1 MLQFFELLQGGCYQ
15 HRAFYKPHTLEPA
28 IPSAPAVFSSPWI
41 QHFNAKVVMGSNGT
55 CPVETNS
62 AEISFHKLCPL
73 TVPEGN
79 NESDGNKQE
88 QTGLR
93 DVEEDKVVPVDD
105 ETGGIEDLKH
115 CMLDGSTDIP
125 GADQGLRV
133 WQNRLQCHVKSL
145 VAGSG
150 LKKDARSPVQK
161 RPMELELAHGELL
174 NPHSFCIYV

>member
-1 MLQFFELLQGGCYQ
+1 
-15 HRAFYKPHTLEPA
+15 
-28 IPSAPAVFSSPWI
+28 
-41 QHFNAKVVMGSNGT
+41 MGSNGT
-55 CPVETNS
+55 CPVEPNS

-73 TVPEGN
+73 TVPEGT

-105 ETGGIEDLKH
+105 ETEGIEDLTQN
-115 CMLDGSTDIP
+115 MLDGSTDIP

-145 VAGSG
+145 VAASG

-161 RPMELELAHGELL
+161 RPMELELAPGELL
-174 NPHSFCIYV
+174 NPHSFCIYVWKGDLCQGRKVSKSAPQRHICCDQTLDLKNEAVVTVPIFLQVWF